1 MATLIPMK
9 RQTILLFAAP
19 IVAMAVGISTYVAAG
34 RSSSPSPTRAP
45 TIQHIVILLREN
57 HTYDNLF
64 GRFPGGAG
72 TTVGRSVTGKL
83 VQLGR
88 TPQLILRNP
97 GHTGASA
104 DTAIADGQLNG
115 FSKLDNAVQGDDK
128 ISLSQFLPADIPNL
142 WSYAQHF
149 TLDDHFFST
158 IAGPSFPN
166 HLTLL
171 AGTSASAA
179 DDPIAKTQEGWGCR
193 TSPSGLVSALLPGT
207 ERYHLV
213 RPCFAI
219 PSLPTELEKRHISWS
234 YYMPHASGHGAVWNA
249 LPPLKENAPFWKHLR
264 EESNFVRDVQAG
276 TLPAVS
282 WVVTTTKLS
291 TGPLS
296 YMCVGENHIVRQVNA
311 VMRAPLW
318 KSTVVFLTWD
328 DFGGFYDHVLP
339 PRVNPISLGL
349 RVPDLV
355 ISPYVHHHYVDH
367 TTYDFT
373 SIVRYIED
381 RFGLPRL
388 SIYDRRATSIG
399 RAINLKQRPLA
410 PLILRELRCPFP
422 PPTR

>member
-1 MATLIPMK
+1 MK
-9 RQTILLFAAP
+9 RIAVLVL
-19 IVAMAVGISTYVAAG
+19 VAVLVAAG
-34 RSSSPSPTRAP
+34 IGSYFARDRGSSRSRAP
-45 TIQHIVILLREN
+45 VAAINHIVILLREN

-83 VQLGR
+83 IQLDR
-88 TPQLILRNP
+88 TPQLILGNP
-97 GHTGASA
+97 GHTGASS
-104 DTAIADGQLNG
+104 DTAIADGRLNG
-115 FSKLDNAVQGDDK
+115 FSRLDNAVQGDDR
-128 ISLSQFLPADIPNL
+128 ISLSQFWPADIPSL

-158 IAGPSFPN
+158 IAGPGFPN

-171 AGTSASAA
+171 AGTSANAA
-179 DDPIAKTQEGWGCR
+179 DDPIARSQEGWGCR
-193 TSPSGLVSALLPGT
+193 ASPAGLVSALIPGT
-207 ERYHLV
+207 DRYHLV

-219 PSLPTELEKRHISWS
+219 PSLPTELESRHISWA

-249 LPPLKENAPFWKHLR
+249 LATVPSNESDPFWQHLR
-264 EESNFVRDVQAG
+264 EESTFIQDAQAG

-282 WVVTTTKLS
+282 WVVTTPKLS

-296 YMCVGENHIVRQVNA
+296 YMCVGENHIVQQLNA
-311 VMRAPLW
+311 VMGGPLW
-318 KSTVVFLTWD
+318 KSTTVFLTWD

-339 PRVNPISLGL
+339 PSLNPIALGL
-349 RVPDLV
+349 RVPDV
-355 ISPYVHHHYVDH
+355 MISPYVRSHFVDH

-388 SIYDRRATSIG
+388 SSYDRHATSIG
-399 RAINLKQRPLA
+399 RALNLGQRPLA
-410 PLILRELRCPFP
+410 PLILPARN
-422 PPTR
+422 